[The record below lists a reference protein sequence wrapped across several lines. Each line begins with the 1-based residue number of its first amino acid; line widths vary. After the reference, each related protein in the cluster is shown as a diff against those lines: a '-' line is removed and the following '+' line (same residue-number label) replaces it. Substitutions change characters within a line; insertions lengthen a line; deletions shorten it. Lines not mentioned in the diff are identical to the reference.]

1 MSVISVTSAAI
12 LAIMGTLSGIIL
24 GFVLRGVADK

>member
-1 MSVISVTSAAI
+1 MSVVSVTSAAI
-12 LAIMGTLSGIIL
+12 LAIMGTLAGIIL